1 MKYHN
6 ITHDDMLNGE
16 GLRVVLWLSGCE
28 HLCDGC
34 QNSFTSNYEGGLDF
48 DKTAKEEL
56 FSSLKKD
63 HINGV
68 TFSGGDPLY
77 HANRPELISL
87 IQEINE
93 AFPNKTIWLYTGY
106 QYEEILKK
114 DMLGKNLNLIDV
126 LVDGKFNQKL
136 IDIKYKWAGS
146 TNQKVID
153 IKKTLKEGSIVL
165 YANN

>member
-28 HLCDGC
+28 HLCEGC
-34 QNSFTSNYEGGLDF
+34 QNAFTSNYNGGLDF
-48 DKTAKEEL
+48 DITAKEEL

-63 HINGV
+63 YVSGI
-68 TFSGGDPLY
+68 TLSGGDPLY
-77 HANRPELISL
+77 HANREGLVSL
-87 IQEINE
+87 IKEIKE
-93 AFPNKTIWLYTGY
+93 TFPNKTIWLYTGY
-106 QYEEILKK
+106 VYEEIIKK
-114 DMLGKNLNLIDV
+114 NILGDNINYIDV
-126 LVDGKFNQKL
+126 LVDGKFVQKL
-136 IDIKYKWAGS
+136 SDIHYKWAGS

-153 IKKTLKEGSIVL
+153 IKKTLEEGSVIL